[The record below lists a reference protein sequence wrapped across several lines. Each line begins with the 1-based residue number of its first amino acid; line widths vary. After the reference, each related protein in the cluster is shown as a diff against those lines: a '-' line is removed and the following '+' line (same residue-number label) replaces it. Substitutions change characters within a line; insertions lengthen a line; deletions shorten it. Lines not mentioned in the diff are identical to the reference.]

1 MSVEICLRSEVNS
14 LDLLELMFSKGFKI
28 QEDFVMNDIYMI
40 SNNVK
45 ISKRN
50 RNYILKNN
58 VLVRETVGKSISLVK
73 KNKTYDNKGNI
84 INEKKTKC
92 NINSVQEGYEFMLGI
107 GYKEAFRISDHNI
120 LVTNGINEIYI
131 QDVDGLGTYVEM
143 EDKNLLLKHKNG
155 NNLEEL
161 VGAIKKYNLP
171 LDYNDICV
179 KMAEDLINNIFKNV
193 E

>member
-92 NINSVQEGYEFMLGI
+92 NINSV
-107 GYKEAFRISDHNI
+107 
-120 LVTNGINEIYI
+120 
-131 QDVDGLGTYVEM
+131 
-143 EDKNLLLKHKNG
+143 
-155 NNLEEL
+155 
-161 VGAIKKYNLP
+161 
-171 LDYNDICV
+171 
-179 KMAEDLINNIFKNV
+179 
-193 E
+193 